1 MLSSISSTPT
11 LVTSVDPSLIK
22 LHTRRGRALLRLG
35 HLTEAADSFTQACDV
50 SPTLNVQESDLA
62 AVRADGKNGLKSVVG
77 VRSTLTRL
85 GQLEISE
92 DYTGVLG
99 LVEDLNAQCPRSLL
113 VLVSK
118 CNALNKLTE
127 WGETKECIEDFICSA
142 HSSILRLAAH
152 PSAQLPAPPAERLS
166 WTEKQG
172 KNIVIVDTEA
182 VLQAVLAMGP
192 ALAELYLI
200 SLKNL
205 DLNRNCS
212 SDVMSR
218 MLLIFEELTKFLKSS
233 VKASIPCPDSP
244 PPPLDLGRVPY
255 ILCFADYSSCLMCF
269 VLCLIL
275 STDIRIRLL
284 NFSLLPYSTLS
295 SITLTSHK
303 HTHLYLLS
311 PHSMNLTSL
320 SLLSY
325 YTYHFL
331 RCMGLGDKGAEANP
345 RHGEL

>member
-1 MLSSISSTPT
+1 MCLISLKVYCLEISRYVTTTKLFLLTSMYSHNSSH
-11 LVTSVDPSLIK
+11 LHLLLVDPSLIK

-35 HLTEAADSFTQACDV
+35 HLTEAADSFTHACDV

-118 CNALNKLTE
+118 CSALNNLTE

-166 WTEKQG
+166 WTEKPG

-192 ALAELYLI
+192 VLSEIYLV

-218 MLLIFEELTKFLKSS
+218 ILLIFEELTKFLKSS

-244 PPPLDLGRVPY
+244 PPPLDLG
-255 ILCFADYSSCLMCF
+255 
-269 VLCLIL
+269 
-275 STDIRIRLL
+275 
-284 NFSLLPYSTLS
+284 TLS
-295 SITLTSHK
+295 SLFSFFSSLFSFFSFLSTYCYYFSFPITFFTCYYFYKFVYLFI
-303 HTHLYLLS
+303 HLFIYSNIL
-311 PHSMNLTSL
+311 
-320 SLLSY
+320 
-325 YTYHFL
+325 
-331 RCMGLGDKGAEANP
+331 
-345 RHGEL
+345 